1 MLYRGLCL
9 NGTNFTGSINWSG
22 LSSALLVIGG
32 ATGAYAPVSTFKSVG
47 KVGFYS
53 VGYYVWSVGYYWVGS
68 VGCYAGSVGCYAG
81 SVGCYVGS
89 VGYCY
94 VGSIGCFVG
103 STGYLV
109 WSTGF

>member
-22 LSSALLVIGG
+22 LSSALLAIGG
-32 ATGAYAPVSTFKSVG
+32 TAGAYAPVSTFKSVG

-53 VGYYVWSVGYYWVGS
+53 VGYYIWSVGYYWVGS
-68 VGCYAGSVGCYAG
+68 VVGYFG

-89 VGYCY
+89 VDYCY
-94 VGSIGCFVG
+94 VGSIGCFVW
-103 STGYLV
+103 STGY
-109 WSTGF
+109 